1 MLLPTSVDLLR
12 CVERTLQ
19 TVIVPTLAGTAER
32 SAARTIEHILRHVV
46 LRIEHEGRIFSAEID
61 LLRPLLERARGVFDQ
76 DFGAAPAAAAA
87 RAAVAAALS
96 FPVPTQAYRDVASLA
111 SEVTALRQAVCDALR
126 LLQQHEA
133 ALSASAKDLY
143 AALQRY
149 IAWELDNEAQ
159 LIDPAFEG
167 FGARR

>member
-19 TVIVPTLAGTAER
+19 TVIVPTLTGTAER

-61 LLRPLLERARGVFDQ
+61 LLRPLLERAQGVFDQ
-76 DFGAAPAAAAA
+76 DFGDAPSAAAA

-96 FPVPTQAYRDVASLA
+96 PPAATQAYRDVASLA
-111 SEVTALRQAVCDALR
+111 AEVTALRQGVCGALR

-133 ALSASAKDLY
+133 TLSASAKDLY

-149 IAWELDNEAQ
+149 VAWELDNEAQ

>member
-19 TVIVPTLAGTAER
+19 TVIVPTLTGTAER
-32 SAARTIEHILRHVV
+32 SAARTIEHMLRHVV

-61 LLRPLLERARGVFDQ
+61 LLRPLLERAQNVFDQ
-76 DFGAAPAAAAA
+76 SFGDVPETAAA

-96 FPVPTQAYRDVASLA
+96 PPAPSHAYRDVASLA
-111 SEVTALRQAVCDALR
+111 AEVTALRQAVCEALR
-126 LLQQHEA
+126 LIQQHEA
-133 ALSASAKDLY
+133 TLSAAAKDLY
-143 AALQRY
+143 EALKRY
-149 IAWELDNEAQ
+149 VAWELDNEAQ